1 MQSGFAKWLKNH
13 ASLRKLRSFRRVRS
27 LTVAVRLLVVR
38 SLAVAALK
46 AFELA

>member
-27 LTVAVRLLVVR
+27 LTVA
-38 SLAVAALK
+38 ALK